1 MKTLASLL
9 AALLVTTPAVH
20 AQALKLVDTPDRG
33 RVITALPVQSGEAV
47 TMEMLLMPGTDY
59 ATIKADL
66 VQIAGTVAAPLQA
79 PIALDPSPLDPRLTI
94 VRFTAPDVARITRLR
109 LQLSDQSIWPIV
121 VFPSEGKRDD
131 QPDLAGLLK
140 STRQR
145 LLVCGRSRELRD
157 HLDQLGLRYED
168 LGTDA
173 PRALR
178 KDQILI
184 GELPDTDAWKR
195 LAASDADGR
204 LIASVD
210 DPSLL
215 PGVHSTT
222 RESRYLCKITLPLFQ
237 LLPDNPQARETL
249 FQLLL
254 AALTPAPR

>member
-1 MKTLASLL
+1 MKALAPLL
-9 AALLVTTPAVH
+9 ATLLATMPSLH
-20 AQALKLVDTPDRG
+20 AQALKLVGTPDRG
-33 RVITALPVQSGEAV
+33 RVSTALPVQSGEAV
-47 TMEMLLMPGTDY
+47 TMEMLLMPGTDRS
-59 ATIKADL
+59 TVTADL

-79 PIALDPSPLDPRLTI
+79 PVAFEPSPLDPRLTI
-94 VRFTAPDVARITRLR
+94 VRFTAPHVARITRLR

-121 VFPSEGKRDD
+121 VFPPEDKRDD
-131 QPDLAGLLK
+131 RPDLAGLLK
-140 STRQR
+140 STRQQ
-145 LLVCGRSRELRD
+145 LLVCGRSRELRE

-168 LGTDA
+168 LGIDA
-173 PRALR
+173 PRSLR
-178 KDQILI
+178 GDQILI

-195 LAASDADGR
+195 LAAPDADGR
-204 LIASVD
+204 LIVSVD

-254 AALTPAPR
+254 AALAPAPR